1 MNKWCRIEHLKHYGR
16 PEESSMDL
24 RQGLA
29 VFVRWLHGVGASR
42 DGKPDIED
50 GHVTDRSRLV
60 LLPVLLLRVLRHRA
74 LCRSKLQVRRLVR
87 IRPIPVAATF
97 ATFDGST
104 EGTLTTRI

>member
-1 MNKWCRIEHLKHYGR
+1 MEHLKHYGR

-29 VFVRWLHGVGASR
+29 VFVGRYHGVGASR
-42 DGKPDIED
+42 RRKPDTED
-50 GHVTDRSRLV
+50 GHSIDGSNLV